1 MERDDS
7 PPIRVHQPCDDCGSS
22 DGLAEYHDHT
32 YCFVC
37 EQHTRLDEDDY
48 DPPARGNTERKLM
61 DLLEMESSR
70 GEYKDLRKRGLTKA
84 TCERYGY
91 WVGRFKGQPV
101 HVANIYDM
109 EGSLSHQKIRFPDKD
124 FLCLG
129 GTPKVFVGQHLFKTG
144 GRRLVI
150 TEGEIDMLTIA
161 QLDQCKWPVVSIPS
175 GVGSAKKVFQA
186 QYEWLIGFEE
196 IILAFD
202 MDDVGRKTAIEMAQL
217 LPIGKAKLLVL
228 PLKDAN
234 EMFTEDR
241 AEELRNALWNPQPYR
256 PDGVI
261 SGESLKDRI
270 RTLGTV
276 KGLPW
281 PAEWQDMPIVE
292 YTKVIPEK
300 RLIVLGAGS
309 GVGKSTV
316 TRFLAYY
323 MGVLQ
328 ATKIGM
334 VYLEEGADETG
345 QHLMSYHCGKRLHL
359 EEVDD
364 TTWEDAFNAT
374 LGTGNF
380 SLYDA
385 FGSVE
390 SNNLLSRIRY
400 LAVAEECK
408 YIILDHLS
416 IAISGL
422 KGDDERK
429 LIDRLM
435 TELRC
440 IVEETGVTI
449 IVVSHLTRKGGENKA
464 HEEGGIVSTRDF
476 RGSGAII
483 QLADIAFGLERNQQ
497 DEKLRDFTT
506 IRVLKV
512 RYTGLTGIGG
522 YLQYDHET
530 GRLNPVAALPVFDDE
545 EPDDGIPWDSQ
556 NTKDF

>member
-1 MERDDS
+1 MSFDS
-7 PPIRVHQPCDDCGSS
+7 DFNHGSGEGAIQTHLPCDDCGSS
-22 DGLAEYHDHT
+22 DGLAMYATST

-37 EQHTRLDEDDY
+37 EKWTPLGDTDNA
-48 DPPARGNTERKLM
+48 PPARGEGNQKVMSLM
-61 DLLEMESSR
+61 DT
-70 GEYKDLRKRGLTKA
+70 GEFKDLKKRGITRA

-91 WVGRFKGQPV
+91 WIGRYSGKPV
-101 HVANIYDM
+101 QVANICDM
-109 EGSLSHQKIRFPDKD
+109 DGAVTHQKIRFPDKE

-129 GTPKVFVGQHLFKTG
+129 GTPKAFFGQHLFKTG
-144 GRRLVI
+144 GRRVVI
-150 TEGEIDMLTIA
+150 TEGEIDTLTIA
-161 QLDQCKWPVVSIPS
+161 QLDACKWPVVSIPS

-196 IILAFD
+196 IIIAFD
-202 MDDVGRKTAIEMAQL
+202 MDDPGRKAAKECAGL
-217 LPIGKAKLLVL
+217 LPPGKAKLLVI

-234 EMFTEDR
+234 EMMLEGKE
-241 AEELRNALWNPQPYR
+241 AELRNALWNPQSYR

-261 SGESLKDRI
+261 AGESLKDRI
-270 RTLGTV
+270 KTLGKV
-276 KGLPW
+276 KGIPW
-281 PAEWQDMPIVE
+281 PDEWQSMPIVE

-323 MGVLQ
+323 MGVLK

-359 EEVDD
+359 EDVDNE
-364 TTWEDAFNAT
+364 TWEDAFSAT

-380 SLYDA
+380 ALYDA
-385 FGSVE
+385 FGSVD
-390 SNNLLSRIRY
+390 SDNLLSRIRY

-422 KGDDERK
+422 QGTDERK

-440 IVEETGVTI
+440 IVEETGCTI
-449 IVVSHLTRKGGENKA
+449 VVVSHLTRKGGDGKA
-464 HEEGGIVSTRDF
+464 HEEGGQVSTRDF
-476 RGSGAII
+476 RGSGAIL

-497 DEKLRDFTT
+497 DPLLRDYTT
-506 IRVLKV
+506 LRVLKV

-522 YLQYDHET
+522 YLQFDHDT
-530 GRLNPVAALPVFDDE
+530 GRLNPVNTLPDFDSNE
-545 EPDDGIPWDSQ
+545 GGGSDDDDNPW
-556 NTKDF
+556 